1 METRKRINTGLSSV
15 KRYYR
20 SSTTSLFPTNLL
32 LFDRSRSSPFFFSF
46 ISTTL
51 YFPFPFPSPYTS
63 TFPFFS
69 SNMLLYSAVS
79 LLLSLGLAA
88 QALPVGKMGAVELA
102 KRTGSGSSGELISP
116 PTPPSSDTHDICKVI
131 DPHDPKKEKE
141 VTIRG
146 HLAKGGSQRQA
157 WIVTA
162 APGFP
167 ANAKYF
173 AKTSLT
179 KTEFDATMTM
189 GLVVAHSKKGDCA
202 MMHFLGEDITS
213 LQSYQ
218 KAYGTSVE
226 ACNKWVDDKFKHVEE
241 QIEGMRGALGE
252 AARHA
257 DLHPWNTR
265 WMSETQLKIIDF
277 GMLHHNGGKDVDK
290 EMKEQWKKMLCNGAG
305 PGAKPNKEVLHS
317 SGGLSDGDFVHVKLS
332 TSTSSFEVV
341 DKPASH
347 GSHGQAH

>member
-1 METRKRINTGLSSV
+1 
-15 KRYYR
+15 
-20 SSTTSLFPTNLL
+20 
-32 LFDRSRSSPFFFSF
+32 
-46 ISTTL
+46 
-51 YFPFPFPSPYTS
+51 
-63 TFPFFS
+63 
-69 SNMLLYSAVS
+69 MLLYSAVS

-116 PTPPSSDTHDICKVI
+116 PSPPSSETRDICKVI
-131 DPHDPKKEKE
+131 NPKTKKE

-146 HLAKGGSQRQA
+146 HLAKGGSQKQA
-157 WIVTA
+157 WIVTT
-162 APGFP
+162 APGFD
-167 ANAKYF
+167 ANMHYF

-179 KTEFDATMTM
+179 KTEFDATVTM
-189 GLVVAHSKKGDCA
+189 GLVIAHSQKGDCA
-202 MMHFLGEDITS
+202 MMHFLGHDITT
-213 LQSYQ
+213 LESYH

-252 AARHA
+252 AARHS

-277 GMLHHNGGKDVDK
+277 GMLHHNGGADVDK
-290 EMKEQWKKMLCNGAG
+290 EMKAEWKKMLCKGAG
-305 PGAKPNKEVLHS
+305 PGAKVNTSILHS

-341 DKPASH
+341 DKP
-347 GSHGQAH
+347 GSQH